1 MGKNFSKNL
10 AAKPVVK
17 KEEVKMEVKDQVVEE
32 NTLVDA
38 EASETVQEI
47 TEEVQTTVLEE
58 VKEEVVD
65 QKVAEENP
73 ATDTESQVPA
83 EIAPENQEN
92 IPEDKKETE
101 ELKNESKIQ
110 VSESYKSMKIINS
123 LIAKNSGLKIVA
135 TESKTGISYFSGKKR
150 LCKLLKTKRGVTLE
164 INVSLPKQF
173 KDLAEMETISATVAF
188 KKHLGTMKHLYKPN
202 DARMIGIIM
211 KEAIAVFRSE
221 IEAEK
226 AKDQVQEK
234 QVVNQ

>member
-10 AAKPVVK
+10 AAKPVAK
-17 KEEVKMEVKDQVVEE
+17 KEEVKMEVKDQVAEE

-47 TEEVQTTVLEE
+47 TEEIQITVL
-58 VKEEVVD
+58 EEVVD
-65 QKVAEENP
+65 QKVTEENP
-73 ATDTESQVPA
+73 VPDTELQVPA